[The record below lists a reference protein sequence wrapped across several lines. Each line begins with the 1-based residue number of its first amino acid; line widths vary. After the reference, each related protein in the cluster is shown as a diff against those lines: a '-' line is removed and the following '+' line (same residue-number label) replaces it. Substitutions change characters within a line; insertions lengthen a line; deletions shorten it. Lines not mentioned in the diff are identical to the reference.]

1 MEVLWLSSRLL
12 ALGNAQAIELVGTT
26 LDILTVSQKVT
37 RAQDDANAIY
47 DVTFWPPW
55 CELLTSTSARWG
67 HDGLEQHYE
76 KIETKMRISI

>member
-26 LDILTVSQKVT
+26 LDILT
-37 RAQDDANAIY
+37 